1 MEVIPAID
9 IRGGRCVRLYQGD
22 YDRETVFAA
31 DPVDMAV
38 RWAEMGARR
47 LHVIDLDA
55 AKSGRPENLPV
66 VRAIAS
72 AVGTPVQTGGGIRG
86 PEAAR
91 AAVDAG
97 VDRVIVGTAAV
108 EDPDVLRTVCAEV
121 GPERVVVSIDAR
133 DGYAAT
139 RGWTETSAR
148 PVADVVADVRAT
160 GVSRIVYTDI
170 SRDGTQT
177 EPNFAAIESL
187 IGSSGLSLL
196 VAGGVA
202 SMEHLDALSGIGAEG
217 VIIGTAAYT
226 GRIDMAK
233 AFRTVGAA

>member
-22 YDRETVFAA
+22 YGRETVFAD

-38 RWAEMGARR
+38 RWSEMGARR

-55 AKSGRPENLPV
+55 ARSGTPENLPAV
-66 VRAIAS
+66 ARIAS
-72 AVGTPVQTGGGIRG
+72 TVSTPVQTGGGIRG

-91 AAVDAG
+91 AAIDAG

-108 EDPDVLRTVCAEV
+108 EDPEMLRSTCADL
-121 GPERVVVSIDAR
+121 GPERVVVSIDGR

-139 RGWTETSAR
+139 RGWTETSRR
-148 PVADVVADVRAT
+148 PVADVVAEVRAT
-160 GVSRIVYTDI
+160 GVRRIVYTDI

-177 EPNFAAIESL
+177 EPNFAAIEAL
-187 IGSSGLSLL
+187 IGSDGVALL

-202 SMEHLDALSGIGAEG
+202 SIEHLDALSRIGVEG
-217 VIIGTAAYT
+217 AIIGTAAYT
-226 GRIDMAK
+226 GRIDMAE